1 MKDTKGTIN
10 IDRAMYKTIKRYD
23 RQQLEVFT
31 TNIYKQGFDAGMR
44 KITESLS
51 TKLVHAIKNTK
62 GIGEARFNLLIKNIT
77 RELMKEPEESV
88 EEQKIC

>member
-1 MKDTKGTIN
+1 MNSPKETTIN
-10 IDRAMYKTIKRYD
+10 IDRAMYKSIKKYD
-23 RQQLEVFT
+23 RHQLETFT

-51 TKLVHAIKNTK
+51 TKLVDAIKNTK

-77 RELMKEPEESV
+77 RELMGEPETA
-88 EEQKIC
+88 EEKKIC

>member
-1 MKDTKGTIN
+1 MKDTKGTIS

-51 TKLVHAIKNTK
+51 TKLVDAIKNTK

-77 RELMKEPEESV
+77 RELMGEPEESV